1 MTKLG
6 KYLVIA
12 NLVLSLCFLG
22 LAVGYATNRINWSGK
37 EKGPAGED
45 VGVEL
50 KKKQMAEWVRAR
62 DEALTRY
69 VAAFPDLLKVEQE
82 RPAKQKWYAD
92 QLSILQT
99 GKDTEK
105 KAFAGQIG
113 NLVYQNGQV
122 QLDQKTGMPTLQPM
136 PAVPVQLKP
145 IPAMVEDLAAVQG
158 DLKKE
163 MDKVAKH
170 MQEEERLTKEVN
182 GDPKAK
188 TKGLRDLLAEEVGV
202 EKNLQGELEYLR
214 PLRYNRQVEAALLMK
229 RQLSLKGRLEE
240 LKNVGV
246 AAR

>member
-12 NLVLSLCFLG
+12 NLVLSVCFLG
-22 LAVGYATNRINWSGK
+22 IAAGVATNRIDWPGAGK
-37 EKGPAGED
+37 AGEAKA
-45 VGVEL
+45 GVAL
-50 KKKQMAEWVRAR
+50 KADEIKEWQQAASLAYAR
-62 DEALTRY
+62 Y
-69 VAAFPDLLKVEQE
+69 SAAFPDLLQVEQE
-82 RPAKQKWYAD
+82 RPAKQDWYAN

-99 GKDTEK
+99 GKDK
-105 KAFAGQIG
+105 AGKAFAGQIG

-122 QLDQKTGMPTLQPM
+122 QLDPKTGMPVLQPM